1 MNSKIKV
8 FFCFTLFLFLMP
20 FQAWAQRDQIDKLSD
35 FSHYRDG
42 IYEVLKFKIVAVGT
56 IQRQFT
62 GVGKPV
68 KEVPRPRE
76 GLYAIGL
83 RYNANPDVLY
93 TFQPSMWPYQEHARK
108 LLENVGGITQ
118 TGTAQKNRPIYTS
131 HHIVGIS
138 LPRYELLKNPG
149 FRSTQL
155 HATTDIKGWKI
166 PAISSAEQVQI
177 VVYMDPY
184 EAAKGKNVV
193 TATVSYP
200 KPGDENKTSAGTGG
214 FSEKYLPAGI
224 VFALMFLALGLSG
237 AAANAG
243 SIGKNSDTAEI
254 SDNDSNENEPSPDD
268 NQESTENEEMQ
279 TPTAH
284 IWLNRKEIVLI
295 EGSNSHPR
303 IFAAIKDEDDNE
315 GSWQFSLH
323 PLADLENA
331 VEECFCQ
338 PTSNN
343 ACDLKITATKLPE
356 GSGRSITS
364 AIQILAQNS
373 KTGKTL
379 EAFLNVTSARKGL
392 ILVGSNPIRI
402 AADGESE
409 SKIEITALT
418 AFEGK
423 LSTDFDLL
431 QNLRFSDQIETSSE
445 SAAKAFSTAAPVF
458 RTSGEDAGWFNLR
471 GFEKNEPA
479 TYVFQVRTK
488 RLLPGQGE
496 SYFATAWLCDHT
508 GQKRLAIPLMLDVN
522 LMQNQSRAWEIELER
537 CRQIIARLPMQHR
550 QRLLAMVEKESA
562 FLGAKG
568 LYELRKQI
576 WQAGQAL
583 WEAEG
588 LAGYES
594 VERWSGFIE
603 NTLNFAQ
610 WAGRMATDA
619 LIANKL
625 KIGVFSAMA
634 VGEIYDLVLSG
645 IQAYQKD
652 KSFDQWLEEGFWK
665 EIKDMFIDMGA
676 AALDPDKF
684 VEKFGKNKKVI
695 AIAWSVQFGYHFI
708 ANLTV
713 HKLSVID
720 AAKKAAATVA
730 TAAALKFLA
739 HKMGEVAKKKGLHT
753 ENLDDQ
759 AAEIGWQDARKK
771 VADFEDALK
780 NGNQKE
786 MRQKMLDI
794 QSDKFALK
802 EINKWSKEIR
812 QGYNDEIGKMYAA
825 IDKRVKK
832 QIIQDLKSQGINVSN
847 KNLNMTNATNAKKMV
862 KVGSDRDISVEYSY
876 VDKTGRQVTVEYPK
890 DKLRDVY
897 GRELYRTVGHK
908 NAKNLTPD
916 ELMDKYD
923 QYALDSTDA
932 EAYGLK
938 RKKFLSQE
946 LGEQKIDKIELENAD
961 FAKAMNKNGLEQ
973 KFDDSMQ
980 IGMTASYKG
989 KHWFNKAG
997 DAIKSGNMVEGE
1009 SFKIE
1014 GMSQLVKQYKNIYKP
1029 RRDLIDMKGI
1039 RQVDDSNMRQLIN
1052 LMEKAVNLE
1061 KSPSYVESLVKQSG
1075 FSSLNEFAD
1084 AFGSRIA
1091 SMSDML

>member
-1 MNSKIKV
+1 MKNKIKIIV
-8 FFCFTLFLFLMP
+8 CFYFFLFLLP

-56 IQRQFT
+56 IQRQFS
-62 GVGKPV
+62 GVGQPV

-83 RYNANPDVLY
+83 RYSADPDVLY
-93 TFQPSMWPYQEHARK
+93 TFQPSMWAFQEHARK
-108 LLENVGGITQ
+108 LLEKIGRTTQ

-131 HHIVGIS
+131 HHIIGVS
-138 LPRYELLKNPG
+138 LPRYELLKNQG

-155 HATTDIKGWKI
+155 HATADIKGWKI
-166 PAISSAEQVQI
+166 PAISSPDQVQI

-184 EAAKGKNVV
+184 DAAKGKNVV

-200 KPGDENKTSAGTGG
+200 KPGDENNVKAGSSE
-214 FSEKYLPAGI
+214 FSDKYIPAGI

-243 SIGKNSDTAEI
+243 TRGTNFDAEKNPDTG
-254 SDNDSNENEPSPDD
+254 SNENDQSIGD
-268 NQESTENEEMQ
+268 NDESTENEEQ
-279 TPTAH
+279 KLTAH
-284 IWLNRKEIVLI
+284 IWLNRREIVMI
-295 EGSNSHPR
+295 EGSNSHPG
-303 IFAAIKDEDDNE
+303 IFARIKDEESDQGD
-315 GSWQFSLH
+315 WQFSLH
-323 PLADLENA
+323 PVADLENA
-331 VEECFCQ
+331 VADCSCKS
-338 PTSNN
+338 TSRNS
-343 ACDLKITATKLPE
+343 CDLQIIAATLPE
-356 GSGRSITS
+356 EAGRSVTS
-364 AIQILAQNS
+364 DIQILAHNS

-379 EAFLNVTSARKGL
+379 ETTLKVTSARKGL
-392 ILVGSNPIRI
+392 ILVGSTPIRI

-431 QNLRFSDQIETSSE
+431 QNLRFSDRLETSSE
-445 SAAKAFSTAAPVF
+445 AAAKAFTTAAPVF

-479 TYVFQVRTK
+479 TYVFKVRTQ

-496 SYFATAWLCDHT
+496 SYFATAWLCDQG
-508 GQKRLAIPLMLDVN
+508 GQKRLAVPLMLDVD

-537 CRQIIARLPMQHR
+537 CRAIIARLPLQHR

-576 WQAGQAL
+576 WKAGQAL

-588 LAGYES
+588 LSGYES
-594 VERWSGFIE
+594 VERWAGFIE
-603 NTLNFAQ
+603 NSLNLAQ

-645 IQAYQKD
+645 IQAYQKN
-652 KSFDQWLEEGFWK
+652 KSFDQWLEESFWK
-665 EIKDMFIDMGA
+665 EIKEMFIDMGA

-720 AAKKAAATVA
+720 AAKKAATTVA

-739 HKMGEVAKKKGLHT
+739 NKMGEVAKKKGLNS
-753 ENLDDQ
+753 ENLGEN

-771 VADFEDALK
+771 VSDFEDALK
-780 NGNQKE
+780 NGNKNE

-802 EINKWSKEIR
+802 EINKWPKEIR
-812 QGYNDEIGKMYAA
+812 QSYNDEIGKMYAA

-832 QIIQDLKSQGINVSN
+832 QIIQDLKSQGIDVSN
-847 KNLNMTNATNAKKMV
+847 QNLNMTNATNAKKMV

-876 VDKTGRQVTVEYPK
+876 VDKSGRQITVEYPK

-897 GRELYRTVGHK
+897 GQELYRTVGHK

-938 RKKFLSQE
+938 RKKYLSNE
-946 LGEQKIDKIELENAD
+946 IDSQKIDRVELENSD

-973 KFDDSMQ
+973 KFDDGVQ

-997 DAIKSGNMVEGE
+997 DAIKSGNLVEGE
-1009 SFKIE
+1009 SFKME

-1039 RQVDDSNMRQLIN
+1039 RQVDDANMRQLIN

-1061 KSPSYVESLVKQSG
+1061 KSPSYVEGLVKKNG

-1091 SMSDML
+1091 SMNDML